1 MKKNNLYRK
10 HVFVCTN
17 QRNSSNQQSCGK
29 IGLELRLLLKQ
40 EIVGRGLNK
49 EIRINKSGC
58 LGQCSKGP
66 CFVIYPK
73 QEWHFN
79 VETKQLDD
87 ILNELIKD

>member
-17 QRNSSNQQSCGK
+17 ERNSESQQSCGK
-29 IGLELRLLLKQ
+29 IGSELRFFLKQ
-40 EIVGRGLNK
+40 EMAKRGLNK

-66 CFVIYPK
+66 CYVIYPN

-79 VETKQLDD
+79 IDMDQSDK
-87 ILNELIKD
+87 ILNEILE

>member
-17 QRNSSNQQSCGK
+17 ERNSKTQQSCGE
-29 IGLELRLLLKQ
+29 IGSKLRFFLKQ
-40 EIVGRGLNK
+40 EIAKRGLNK

-66 CFVIYPK
+66 CYVIYPN

-79 VETKQLDD
+79 IDMDQSEK
-87 ILNELIKD
+87 ILNEILE

>member
-17 QRNSSNQQSCGK
+17 ERNSESQKSCGK
-29 IGLELRLLLKQ
+29 IGSELRFFLKQ
-40 EIVGRGLNK
+40 EMAKRGLNK

-66 CFVIYPK
+66 CYVIYPN

-79 VETKQLDD
+79 IDMDQSEK
-87 ILNELIKD
+87 ILNEILE